1 MSLSSMRLFSLLII
15 LLLCFFPTS
24 SHADTTE
31 LPPSATSKALR
42 IITLAPHL
50 TEWVYSLGLGDN
62 LVAVS
67 AYSNYPNQAKSLPQV
82 ADFQGADLAAIV
94 ALDPTLILAWDG
106 GNKPQDIQRL
116 EGLGFRVFKAKVT
129 EIEDIAKNI
138 QALGALTDT
147 EEKARQLTK
156 TFLLEL
162 NALKQQYQNP
172 PYKPVFYYSWTAPL
186 MTIGEDAWPNKL
198 LNVCGATTLFADSPV
213 DYPQVSV
220 QEVLTRQPQRL
231 VAASQQSLAQ
241 LEKFWRPHR
250 AYLTAPLI
258 QVDPDVTSR
267 FSLRLLT
274 ELKSL
279 CKGIK

>member
-1 MSLSSMRLFSLLII
+1 MRQIHLFLI
-15 LLLCFFPTS
+15 LCLCFFATIT
-24 SHADTTE
+24 HADTQKV
-31 LPPSATSKALR
+31 PPSQNTKALR
-42 IITLAPHL
+42 IISLAPHL

-67 AYSNYPNQAKSLPQV
+67 AYSDYPLQAKKLPQV
-82 ADFQGADLAAIV
+82 ADFQGADLSAIV
-94 ALDPTLILAWDG
+94 ALEPTLILAWDG

-116 EGLGFRVFKAKVT
+116 ESLGFAVFKAKVT
-129 EIEDIAKNI
+129 EIEDIASNI
-138 QALGALTDT
+138 QALAALTHT
-147 EEKARQLTK
+147 EATAQQLTE

-162 NALKQQYQNP
+162 NALKAQYHSR
-172 PYKPVFYYSWTAPL
+172 PYKPVFYYTWTAPL

-198 LNVCGATTLFADSPV
+198 LNVCGATTLFNDSPV

-250 AYLTAPLI
+250 AYLAAPLI